1 MMNWQEIF
9 ASRTQSM
16 KASEIRELLKLLEQP
31 DIISFAGG
39 IPDPA
44 LFPKEE
50 FQSAFTEILGSEEAD
65 KGLQYSVSEGYH
77 PLRSWLVEQMAEM
90 GVPCT
95 TDNIFITSG
104 SQQGL
109 DYLGKLFLSPKD
121 TAVVEWPTYLG
132 AIQAFRAYEP
142 CFDQLNLTGNRSPQS
157 YTDQAQAQGGN
168 VKMLYAS
175 VDFANPTGKTLN
187 LSERE
192 ALLDLSKDIGAPVI
206 EDAAYQA
213 LRFDGRALPPVMALD
228 VERSGGIENTN
239 TIYCG
244 SFSKTLS
251 PGLRV
256 GWVCAAS
263 DVINKLVLIKQASD
277 LHSPT
282 LNQMAVH
289 RVVQS
294 GFKEQIERIKSCY
307 KDKRDAMLSA
317 LNTYMPDTVQ
327 WTTPEGGMFV
337 WVTLPQSID
346 AVKLLEASV
355 KEQKVA
361 FVPGSAF
368 HPDGTGANTMRLN
381 FSRPDKGAIQT
392 GIEKLAVAMSQM
404 A

>member
-1 MMNWQEIF
+1 MNWQELF

-16 KASEIRELLKLLEQP
+16 KASEIRELLKLLDQP

-39 IPDPA
+39 IPDPV
-44 LFPKEE
+44 LFPNEK
-50 FQSAFTEILGSEEAD
+50 FQAAYSEILGSEEAD
-65 KGLQYSVSEGYH
+65 KGLQYSVSEGYY
-77 PLRSWLVEQMAEM
+77 PLRVWLSERMAEI

-95 TDNIFITSG
+95 PYNIFITSG

-121 TAVVEWPTYLG
+121 TAIVEWPTYLG

-142 CFDQLNLTGNRSPQS
+142 SFDQLNLNGNRSPES
-157 YTDQAQAQGGN
+157 YVSQAEEQGGL

-175 VDFANPTGKTLN
+175 VDFANPTGKTLS
-187 LSERE
+187 LAERE
-192 ALLDLSKDIGAPVI
+192 ALLDLSNELQAPVI

-213 LRFDGRALPPVMALD
+213 LRYEGDALPPVLALD
-228 VERSGGIENTN
+228 VARSGNIEKTS

-256 GWVCAAS
+256 GWVCAAQ

-294 GFKEQIERIKSCY
+294 GFNEQIEAIKTCY
-307 KDKRDAMLSA
+307 KGKRDVMLEA
-317 LNTYMPDTVQ
+317 LSLYMPEGVH
-327 WTTPEGGMFV
+327 WTIPEGGMFV
-337 WVTLPQSID
+337 WLTLPQSID
-346 AVKLLEASV
+346 GVKLLEKSV
-355 KEQKVA
+355 REQKVA
-361 FVPGSAF
+361 FVPGNAF
-368 HPDGTGANTMRLN
+368 HPDGTGTNTMRLN
-381 FSRPDKGAIQT
+381 FSRPDTDAIKT
-392 GIEKLAVAMSQM
+392 GIEKLAVAISQM

>member
-1 MMNWQEIF
+1 MNWQELF

-16 KASEIRELLKLLEQP
+16 KASEIRELLKLLDQP

-39 IPDPA
+39 IPDPV
-44 LFPKEE
+44 LFPREK
-50 FQSAFTEILGSEEAD
+50 FQAAYSEILGSEEAD
-65 KGLQYSVSEGYH
+65 KGLQYSVSEGYY
-77 PLRSWLVEQMAEM
+77 PLRVWLSERMAEI

-95 TDNIFITSG
+95 PDNIFVTSG

-121 TAVVEWPTYLG
+121 TAIVEWPTYLG

-142 CFDQLNLTGNRSPQS
+142 SFDQLNLNGNRSPES
-157 YTDQAQAQGGN
+157 YVSQAEEQGGL

-175 VDFANPTGKTLN
+175 VDFANPTGKTLS
-187 LSERE
+187 LAERE
-192 ALLDLSKDIGAPVI
+192 ALLDLSNELQAPVI

-213 LRFDGRALPPVMALD
+213 LRYEGDALPPILALD
-228 VERSGGIENTN
+228 IARSGDIEKTS

-256 GWVCAAS
+256 GWVCAAQ

-294 GFKEQIERIKSCY
+294 GFNEQIEAIKTCY
-307 KDKRDAMLSA
+307 KGKRDVMLEA
-317 LNTYMPDTVQ
+317 LSLYMPEGVQ
-327 WTTPEGGMFV
+327 WTIPEGGMFV
-337 WVTLPQSID
+337 WLTLPRSID
-346 AVKLLEASV
+346 GVKLLEKSV
-355 KEQKVA
+355 REQKVA
-361 FVPGSAF
+361 FVPGNAF
-368 HPDGTGANTMRLN
+368 HPDGTGTNTMRLN
-381 FSRPDKGAIQT
+381 FSRPDANAIKT
-392 GIEKLAVAMSQM
+392 GIEKLAVAISQM

>member
-1 MMNWQEIF
+1 MNWQDIF

-16 KASEIRELLKLLEQP
+16 KASEIRELLKLLDQP

-39 IPDPA
+39 IPDPV
-44 LFPKEE
+44 LFPKEK
-50 FQSAFTEILGSEEAD
+50 FQSAFSQILGSDEAD
-65 KGLQYSVSEGYH
+65 KGLQYSVSEGYY

-95 TDNIFITSG
+95 PDNIFITSG

-109 DYLGKLFLSPKD
+109 DYLGKLFLSPND
-121 TAVVEWPTYLG
+121 TAIVEWPTYLG

-157 YTDQAQAQGGN
+157 YIDQAQAQGGS

-213 LRFDGRALPPVMALD
+213 LRFNGEALPAVLALD
-228 VERSGGIENTN
+228 VDRSGGIENTN

-294 GFKEQIERIKSCY
+294 GFKEQIESIKSCY
-307 KDKRDAMLSA
+307 QDKRDAMLSA
-317 LNTYMPDTVQ
+317 LKMYMPDTVQ
-327 WTTPEGGMFV
+327 WTVPEGGMFV
-337 WVTLPQSID
+337 WVTLPQTID
-346 AVKLLEASV
+346 AVKLLEISV

-381 FSRPDKGAIQT
+381 FSRPDKLAIQT

>member
-1 MMNWQEIF
+1 MNWQDIF

-16 KASEIRELLKLLEQP
+16 KASEIRELLKLLDQP

-39 IPDPA
+39 IPDPV
-44 LFPKEE
+44 LFPKEK
-50 FQSAFTEILGSEEAD
+50 FQSAFSQILGSEEAD

-77 PLRSWLVEQMAEM
+77 PLRSWLVEQMADM

-95 TDNIFITSG
+95 SDNIFITSG

-109 DYLGKLFLSPKD
+109 DYLGKLFLSPND
-121 TAVVEWPTYLG
+121 TAIVEWPTYLG

-142 CFDQLNLTGNRSPQS
+142 CFDQLNLTGNRSPKS
-157 YTDQAQAQGGN
+157 YIDQAQAHGGS

-187 LSERE
+187 LSERK

-213 LRFDGRALPPVMALD
+213 LRFNGEALPPVLALD
-228 VERSGGIENTN
+228 VARLGGIENTN

-282 LNQMAVH
+282 LNQMAVQ

-294 GFKEQIERIKSCY
+294 GFKEQIESIKSCY

-317 LNTYMPDTVQ
+317 LKMYMPDTVQ
-327 WTTPEGGMFV
+327 WTVPEGGMFV
-337 WVTLPQSID
+337 WVTLPQTID
-346 AVKLLEASV
+346 AVKLLEISV

-368 HPDGTGANTMRLN
+368 HPDETGANTMRLN

>member
-1 MMNWQEIF
+1 MNWQDIF

-16 KASEIRELLKLLEQP
+16 KASEIRELLKLLDQP

-39 IPDPA
+39 IPDPV
-44 LFPKEE
+44 LFPKEK
-50 FQSAFTEILGSEEAD
+50 FQSAFSQILGSEEAD

-77 PLRSWLVEQMAEM
+77 PLRSWLVEQMADM
-90 GVPCT
+90 GVLCT
-95 TDNIFITSG
+95 ADNIFITSG

-109 DYLGKLFLSPKD
+109 DYLGKLFLSPND
-121 TAVVEWPTYLG
+121 TAIVEWPTYLG

-142 CFDQLNLTGNRSPQS
+142 CFDQLNLTGNRSPKS
-157 YTDQAQAQGGN
+157 YIDQAQAHGGS

-187 LSERE
+187 LSERK

-213 LRFDGRALPPVMALD
+213 LRFNGEALPAVLALD
-228 VERSGGIENTN
+228 VDRSGGIENTN

-294 GFKEQIERIKSCY
+294 GFKEQIESIKSCY
-307 KDKRDAMLSA
+307 QDKRDAMLSA
-317 LNTYMPDTVQ
+317 LKMYMPDEVQ
-327 WTTPEGGMFV
+327 WTMPEGGMFV
-337 WVTLPQSID
+337 WVTLPQTID
-346 AVKLLEASV
+346 AVKLLEISV

-381 FSRPDKGAIQT
+381 FSRPDKPAIQT